1 LTKPVVELRGCT
13 RDYGTVRAVDGLDLA
28 VHEGEFLALLGP
40 SGCGKTTTLNLVAG
54 FVEPTA
60 GRILI
65 DGEDVTGRPAH
76 LRGLGVVFQSYA
88 LFPHLS
94 VRENVAFGLRE
105 RRVPAAEIGRR
116 VGDALELVR
125 LDRHGR
131 QRPAELSGGMQQRV
145 ALARALV
152 YRPRVLL
159 LDEPLAALDKKLREE
174 MRVELR
180 AIQRSVGI
188 TTVFVTHDQAEAL
201 GLADRIAVLNHG
213 RIEQLGA
220 PREIYERPATRFV
233 ADFIGASTVLRGHA
247 VAADRVTVAAGTLR
261 VAGGGAWPAGADVEL
276 AIRPER
282 VRLAAGPGDNVLDAR
297 VEGLV
302 YQGAQ
307 TEVTARLDDGQ
318 RVLVFVTEPAPVP
331 LAPGQTVR
339 LHLPADAFM
348 VLAWVA
354 CGSAWT
360 SAGRSRTSSPPTSP
374 DARGRARCR
383 RRPRIPP
390 TGCSPAWPSS
400 AGRRGPGPRWP
411 TARPWS
417 PTPSSSAAA
426 PARRW

>member
-1 LTKPVVELRGCT
+1 MELRGCT
-13 RDYGTVRAVDGLDLA
+13 RDYGAVRAVDGLDLT
-28 VHEGEFLALLGP
+28 VDEGEFLALLGP
-40 SGCGKTTTLNLVAG
+40 SGCGKTTTLNLIAG

-105 RRVPAAEIGRR
+105 RRVSAAEVERR

-125 LDRHGR
+125 LDRQGR
-131 QRPAELSGGMQQRV
+131 QRPSELSGGMQQRV

-159 LDEPLAALDKKLREE
+159 LDEPLAALDRKLREG
-174 MRVELR
+174 MRDELR
-180 AIQRSVGI
+180 AIQRAVGI

-201 GLADRIAVLNHG
+201 GLADRIGVMNGG
-213 RIEQLGA
+213 RLEQLGA
-220 PREIYERPATRFV
+220 PREVYERPATRFV
-233 ADFIGASTVLRGHA
+233 ADFIGASTVLRGRA
-247 VAADRVTVAAGTLR
+247 VAADRVALAGGTLR
-261 VAGGGAWPAGADVEL
+261 VAGARALPAGADVEL

-282 VRLAAGPGDNVLDAR
+282 VQVAPGPGDNVLDAR

-318 RVLVFVTEPAPVP
+318 RVLVFVTEPTPAP
-331 LAPGQTVR
+331 LALGQTVR

-348 VLAWVA
+348 VLA
-354 CGSAWT
+354 
-360 SAGRSRTSSPPTSP
+360 
-374 DARGRARCR
+374 
-383 RRPRIPP
+383 
-390 TGCSPAWPSS
+390 
-400 AGRRGPGPRWP
+400 
-411 TARPWS
+411 
-417 PTPSSSAAA
+417 
-426 PARRW
+426 

>member
-1 LTKPVVELRGCT
+1 MELRGCT
-13 RDYGTVRAVDGLDLA
+13 RDYGAVRAVDALDLA
-28 VHEGEFLALLGP
+28 VLEGEFLALLGP
-40 SGCGKTTTLNLVAG
+40 SGCGKTTTLNLIAG

-65 DGEDVTGRPAH
+65 DGEDVTGRPPH
-76 LRGLGVVFQSYA
+76 LRALGVVFQSYA

-105 RRVPAAEIGRR
+105 RRVAGAEIERR
-116 VGDALELVR
+116 VAEALELVR
-125 LDRHGR
+125 LDARGR

-174 MRVELR
+174 MRDELR

-188 TTVFVTHDQAEAL
+188 TTIFVTHDQAEAL
-201 GLADRIAVLNHG
+201 GLSDRIAVMSRG
-213 RIEQLGA
+213 RIEQLGT
-220 PREIYERPATRFV
+220 PREIYERPVTRFV
-233 ADFIGASTVLRGHA
+233 ADFIGASSMLRGRA
-247 VAADRVTVAAGTLR
+247 VAADRVVVPGGPPLRVQAGTPLR
-261 VAGGGAWPAGADVEL
+261 AGEEVEL

-282 VRLAAGPGDNVLDAR
+282 VRLAPGPGDNVLDAR

-318 RVLVFVTEPAPVP
+318 RVLAVVTEPTSVP
-331 LAPGQTVR
+331 LHLGQIVR

-348 VLAWVA
+348 VLA
-354 CGSAWT
+354 
-360 SAGRSRTSSPPTSP
+360 
-374 DARGRARCR
+374 
-383 RRPRIPP
+383 
-390 TGCSPAWPSS
+390 
-400 AGRRGPGPRWP
+400 
-411 TARPWS
+411 
-417 PTPSSSAAA
+417 
-426 PARRW
+426 